1 MQTSSLSLTLEQRI
15 LALYEAGMTNAVQI
29 HRKISR
35 VMRVSITTIERKV
48 NRLKRG
54 LSFEVTERKQRADKF
69 LTEEVAREIE
79 EYMQQNPSASASQ
92 IIIDLNYDV
101 TTRTMRRAMK
111 ELGFQYS
118 STLKVP
124 LMTMGHIEDRLAFA
138 EKNLRKTWANAVF
151 VDECSFLTHTFPK
164 KAYQKRG
171 RRLTYSCPKKPGK
184 VHIWGGI
191 SLNGKTTLHIFTEN
205 LTGKLYR
212 TILRTKLLPSMQRLY
227 GGTPWILVQDN
238 DPKHTCNVVSKFIRE
253 NNIQLQKNWPANS
266 PDMNPIEN
274 IWAIMKSEIS
284 KIRPQTTAEL
294 NVEIRTTWRLLSDN
308 TIVNCIQSMS
318 NRLQLVLDNNGN
330 KIPY

>member
-1 MQTSSLSLTLEQRI
+1 MQNSSLSLTLDQRI
-15 LALYEAGMTNAVQI
+15 LAFYEGGITNAAQI

-35 VMRVSITTIERKV
+35 VIKVSISTIERKV

-54 LSFEVTERKQRADKF
+54 LSFVVTERKQRADKF
-69 LTEEVAREIE
+69 LTEEVIREIE

-92 IIIDLNYDV
+92 IVNDLNYTV
-101 TTRTMRRAMK
+101 STRTMRRALK
-111 ELGFQYS
+111 HLGFHYT
-118 STLKVP
+118 STLKLP
-124 LMTMGHIEDRLAFA
+124 LMTIGHIEDRLAFA
-138 EKNLRKTWANAVF
+138 HENLRKRWTNAVF
-151 VDECSFLTHTFPK
+151 VDESTFLTHTFPK

-171 RRLTYSCPKKPGK
+171 RRLMYSCPKKAGK
-184 VHIWGGI
+184 VHVWGGI

-227 GGTPWILVQDN
+227 GETRWILVQDN
-238 DPKHTCNVVSKFIRE
+238 DPKHTSNLVSNFIRD
-253 NNIQLQKNWPANS
+253 NNIQVQQRWPANS

-274 IWAIMKSEIS
+274 IWAIMKSQIS

-294 NVEIRTTWRLLSDN
+294 KIEIRRSWRLLSDN
-308 TIVNCIQSMS
+308 YIVNCIQSMS
-318 NRLQLVLDNNGN
+318 NRLQLVLDNNGY